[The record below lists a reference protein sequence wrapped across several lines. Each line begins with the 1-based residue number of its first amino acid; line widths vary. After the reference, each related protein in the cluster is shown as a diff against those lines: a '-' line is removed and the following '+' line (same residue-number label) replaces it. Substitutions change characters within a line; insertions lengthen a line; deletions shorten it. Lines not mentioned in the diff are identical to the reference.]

1 MQSWDCDLEAFRSC
15 GQTFLVAPV
24 SGVGSRLGFPVSEKT
39 RRSELTPQLRFL
51 SRVMGEAGLVDV
63 SPSDDL
69 LEVD

>member
-1 MQSWDCDLEAFRSC
+1 
-15 GQTFLVAPV
+15 V
-24 SGVGSRLGFPVSEKT
+24 SGVGSRLGFTVPEKT

-69 LEVD
+69 LELD